1 MSRWIRTHSHSSLF
15 RESREPL
22 LFLREFVRDPC
33 VWVIPLPSPAKPL
46 AGKSCRTKRPPKNW
60 PRQRSVRLDAT
71 PAKPRQTISREILP
85 DKTAAQELAARG
97 LENEPRARGGAKFWL
112 CYIQTRSSLRVKGQN
127 LASQSRAPTLRHRH
141 CSSSSGYWPSCGWMR
156 NSTPSLVAC
165 S

>member
-1 MSRWIRTHSHSSLF
+1 MNCSCHVGFEPTHTLLCSERAVSPFSSSESSSEIRAF
-15 RESREPL
+15 GCY
-22 LFLREFVRDPC
+22 PC
-33 VWVIPLPSPAKPL
+33 QA
-46 AGKSCRTKRPPKNW
+46 
-60 PRQRSVRLDAT
+60 
-71 PAKPRQTISREILP
+71 RQTISRQILP